1 MIRALT
7 FSLLLWLSLPAH
19 AIDPSDKLEDP
30 VQDELY
36 QRITEEV
43 RCLVCQN
50 QSIANSTAPLAADLR
65 REIRRMIEEGSNET
79 EIKDF
84 LVERYGDFVLYR
96 PRFRSWNL
104 VLWLGPIV
112 LLTVGFIALVVN
124 VRRRKNLPV
133 DEDAPRTD

>member
-133 DEDAPRTD
+133 DEDAP

>member
-7 FSLLLWLSLPAH
+7 FALLLGLWFPAH

-65 REIRRMIEEGSNET
+65 REIRRMIEEGSSET

-112 LLTVGFIALVVN
+112 LLIVGFVALVVN
-124 VRRRKNLPV
+124 IRQRKNLPV
-133 DEDAPRTD
+133 DEDAP

>member
-1 MIRALT
+1 LIRALT

-133 DEDAPRTD
+133 DEDAP